1 MTAAPRPSPDT
12 IATPARGRRR
22 ALLLAVQVAAGVA
35 LVLGLA
41 VWLVP
46 GDSLPALGAAL
57 AGAEPLPL
65 LAALML
71 YPLVT
76 FSRALRLQAALTIL
90 APAASPVGRL
100 RLTRVAALH
109 SVLSSFAPMRLGELS
124 LVWLLHRAAGTP
136 LAAGSALLLV
146 LRLIDLVVVVG
157 AGMLALAALPLA
169 RAALP
174 WALPAAGAVLGV
186 LILGL
191 LLAPPVARALRTV
204 TVGEGDPTAGG
215 RLTRLWRTLLEAL
228 AAQTPRRLVTLTAW
242 SLPIWALIFAM
253 AWLCANAT
261 EAWIGPAGGVAGGSA
276 TSLAIVLP
284 VNTFANAGTFEAAW
298 VLALVPAGLDRTA
311 ALATGLLY
319 HVTGLLGSALLG
331 ALAFTGEGRRLL
343 IGRAPP
349 R

>member
-1 MTAAPRPSPDT
+1 MTAAPRPSPE
-12 IATPARGRRR
+12 AESLPARSRRR
-22 ALLLAVQVAAGVA
+22 ALVLAVQAAAGIA

-57 AGAEPLPL
+57 TGAEPLTV
-65 LAALML
+65 LAALLL

-76 FSRALRLQAALTIL
+76 VSRALRLQVALSIL
-90 APAASPVGRL
+90 DPSAPPVGRL

-124 LVWLLHRAAGTP
+124 LVWLLHRAADTS

-169 RAALP
+169 REALP
-174 WALPAAGAVLGV
+174 WALPAAAGVLGV

-191 LLAPPVARALRTV
+191 VLAPPMARALEEI
-204 TVGEGDPTAGG
+204 TVGDADPTSGG
-215 RLTRLWRTLLEAL
+215 RLARLWRTLLQAL
-228 AAQTPRRLVTLTAW
+228 AAQTPRRLVLLTGW
-242 SLPIWALIFAM
+242 SLPIWGLIFAM

-261 EAWIGPAGGVAGGSA
+261 EAWVGLAGGVAGGSA

-298 VLALVPAGLDRTA
+298 VLALVPAGLDHTA

-319 HVTGLLGSALLG
+319 HVTSLLGSALLG
-331 ALAFTGEGRRLL
+331 ALAFAGEGRRLL
-343 IGRAPP
+343 IGRPPP